1 MVEKHITQEFRME
14 NIDGARNYLIEEINR
29 N

>member
-1 MVEKHITQEFRME
+1 MVEKHISQEFRME
-14 NIDGARNYLIEEINR
+14 NIDGARNYLIEEISR